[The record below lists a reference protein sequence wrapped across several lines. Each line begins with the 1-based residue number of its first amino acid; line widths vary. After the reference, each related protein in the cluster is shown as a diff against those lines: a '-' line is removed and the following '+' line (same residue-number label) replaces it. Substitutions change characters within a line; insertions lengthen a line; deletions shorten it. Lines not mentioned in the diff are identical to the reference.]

1 MKKVV
6 LNKLSIRNFKGIES
20 LDIEF
25 DPVVTRIYGSNGAG
39 KTSIKNAWEWV
50 LGQKVSEYIPNLN
63 NKELNVETSVEA
75 DIVIDEYNYKLKR
88 VSKPKFSGGEKTGNE
103 LLYYIDDIEIQAKN
117 YLSQIA
123 SILSENAVD
132 NIQILTD
139 KEFFNTDTTSWKWTN
154 RRKLLMEMCGVYEAT
169 KDIIEQDKYILIRED
184 IEKGYAT
191 SDIKSRYEKS
201 RKTAKENQLKNIA
214 LIEQKQKEINE
225 YLGIDFDEKT
235 QTLANLKQKYTKM
248 LNSSKKENCS
258 DELKQMQDDLYK
270 YASELSALQVKN
282 TLEKQKLE
290 SEKTQ
295 YYKEATSI
303 KGEIDAIMSETGLC
317 PYCKQPLPKELLDQK
332 DEDLEDLR
340 TQYRNTYN
348 KFQEVSEKLA
358 KWTEGDRVYEL
369 EELIADLNS
378 KLQNTKLAD
387 LNKATAQKQKE
398 LEEQISELERVVARK
413 DDLAK
418 WNKQIQD
425 WKKENLALADEIV
438 DYETK
443 MRILQDYVR
452 EQTDIVSKTVNDKF
466 SNGVSWSL
474 YDVNY
479 IGTLEE
485 NCTCLYNNK
494 IYSSLSTGE
503 RNVCNVEVLK
513 TLQDYFNINTI
524 IFCDN
529 QETVTIPYETDR
541 QIVELYASIPQDKQQ
556 LEFIKLNANKI
567 KGEK

>member
-1 MKKVV
+1 MVNV
-6 LNKLSIRNFKGIES
+6 KLKSLRICNFKGICD
-20 LDIEF
+20 LLIEF
-25 DPVVTRIYGSNGAG
+25 DPKITRIYGKNGAG

-50 LGQKVSEYIPNLN
+50 LGQNIKDVIPVVN
-63 NKELNVETSVEA
+63 NKELSVETSVEA
-75 DIVIDEYNYKLKR
+75 NILVNEYNYKLKR
-88 VSKPKFSGGEKTGNE
+88 VNKPKYSAGEKVGNE
-103 LLYYIDDIEIQAKN
+103 SVYYIDDIEILAKN
-117 YLSQIA
+117 YLSQIT
-123 SILSENAVD
+123 SILSENAVE

-139 KEFFNTDTTSWKWTN
+139 KEYFNTDTTSWKWTN
-154 RRKLLMEMCGVYEAT
+154 RRKILMEMCGVYEAT
-169 KDIIEQDKYILIRED
+169 QHLIDDDKYIFIRDD
-184 IEKGYAT
+184 IKKGYAT
-191 SDIKSRYEKS
+191 SDIKSKYEKE
-201 RKTAKENQLKNIA
+201 RKLAKDNQMKNVA
-214 LIEQKQKEINE
+214 LIEQKQKEIDE
-225 YLGIDFDEKT
+225 YLGIDFEEKT

-248 LNSSKKENCS
+248 LNSSKKENNS
-258 DELKQMQDDLYK
+258 AELKQMQDDLYK

-317 PYCKQPLPKELLDQK
+317 PYCKQPLPKQLLDQK

-369 EELIADLNS
+369 EELIADLNL

-387 LNKATAQKQKE
+387 LNKITAQKQKE

-413 DDLAK
+413 DDLVK

-479 IGTLEE
+479 VGTLEE
-485 NCTCLYNNK
+485 NCTCLYKNK
-494 IYSSLSTGE
+494 VYSSLSNGE
-503 RNVCNVEVLK
+503 THIANLEVVK
-513 TLQDYFNINTI
+513 TLQDYFDVNLPIMEDDCESI
-524 IFCDN
+524 
-529 QETVTIPYETDR
+529 TIPYETDR